1 MTNAIPKI
9 YNEQTNEWI
18 ELMAKPIAEEVINIM
33 KEDFMRNKED
43 IKLSEISY
51 GNKDEF
57 RYYIAYQSN
66 VNQSAIFS
74 LEGTLPM
81 ILNEILNKKDNY
93 SSLSSK
99 DVLNDADA
107 LSFIEPLN
115 VFNVVYKDTFGN
127 EVTTRSNELP
137 QDLMMMISHVIK
149 NDKSGNF
156 TISYTFNDNA
166 IEDKQYKFKKASE

>member
-1 MTNAIPKI
+1 MNAIPKI

-51 GNKDEF
+51 GNEDEF

-74 LEGTLPM
+74 LEGTLPF

-93 SSLSSK
+93 SSLSNT
-99 DVLNDADA
+99 DVLFDADA

-137 QDLMMMISHVIK
+137 QDLINTTSHIIK
-149 NDKSGNF
+149 NNKSGNF

-166 IEDKQYKFKKASE
+166 IEDKQYKFEKASE

>member
-1 MTNAIPKI
+1 MKAIPKI
-9 YNEQTNEWI
+9 YDKESEQWV
-18 ELMAKPIAEEVINIM
+18 ELMAKPIAEEVVRIM
-33 KEDFMRNKED
+33 KEDFMRNKSD
-43 IKLSEISY
+43 IKLSEITY
-51 GNKDEF
+51 GNEDEF

-74 LEGTLPM
+74 LEGTLPF

-137 QDLMMMISHVIK
+137 QDLMKTTSYSIK
-149 NDKSGNF
+149 NNKSGNF

-166 IEDKQYKFKKASE
+166 IEDKQYKYIEE

>member
-1 MTNAIPKI
+1 MNAIPKI

-51 GNKDEF
+51 GNEDEF

-74 LEGTLPM
+74 LEGTLPF
-81 ILNEILNKKDNY
+81 ILNEILNKKIITLHYQIQMYY
-93 SSLSSK
+93 STLMHYLLSS
-99 DVLNDADA
+99 
-107 LSFIEPLN
+107 
-115 VFNVVYKDTFGN
+115 
-127 EVTTRSNELP
+127 R
-137 QDLMMMISHVIK
+137 
-149 NDKSGNF
+149 
-156 TISYTFNDNA
+156 
-166 IEDKQYKFKKASE
+166 

>member
-1 MTNAIPKI
+1 MKAIPKI
-9 YNEQTNEWI
+9 YDKENEQWV
-18 ELMAKPIAEEVINIM
+18 ELMAKPIAEEVVRIM
-33 KEDFMRNKED
+33 KEDFMRNKSD
-43 IKLSEISY
+43 IKLSEITY
-51 GNKDEF
+51 GNEDEF

-74 LEGTLPM
+74 LEGTLPF

-137 QDLMMMISHVIK
+137 QDLMKTTSYSIK
-149 NDKSGNF
+149 NNKTGNF
-156 TISYTFNDNA
+156 TISYAFNDNP
-166 IEDKQYKFKKASE
+166 IEDKQYKYVKE

>member
-9 YNEQTNEWI
+9 YDKENEQWV
-18 ELMAKPIAEEVINIM
+18 ELMAKPIAKEVVRIM
-33 KEDFMRNKED
+33 KEDFMRNKDD
-43 IKLSEISY
+43 IKLSEIAY
-51 GNKDEF
+51 GNENEF
-57 RYYIAYQSN
+57 IYFIAYQSN

-74 LEGTLPM
+74 LESTLPF
-81 ILNEILNKKDNY
+81 ILNDILNKKDNY
-93 SSLSSK
+93 SALSNK

-115 VFNVVYKDTFGN
+115 VFNVIYKDTFGN

-137 QDLMMMISHVIK
+137 QDLMSVTSRSIK
-149 NDKSGNF
+149 NNKLGNF

-166 IEDKQYKFKKASE
+166 IEDKQFKYIKE

>member
-9 YNEQTNEWI
+9 YDKENEQWV
-18 ELMAKPIAEEVINIM
+18 ELMAKPIAKEVVRIM

-43 IKLSEISY
+43 IKLSEITY
-51 GNKDEF
+51 GNEDEF
-57 RYYIAYQSN
+57 RYFIAYQSN
-66 VNQSAIFS
+66 VSQSALFN
-74 LEGTLPM
+74 LESTLPF
-81 ILNEILNKKDNY
+81 ILNDILNKKDNY
-93 SSLSSK
+93 SALSNK

-115 VFNVVYKDTFGN
+115 IFNVIYKDTFGN

-137 QDLMMMISHVIK
+137 QDLMSVTSRSIK
-149 NDKSGNF
+149 NNKLGNF

-166 IEDKQYKFKKASE
+166 IEDKQFKYVEE

>member
-1 MTNAIPKI
+1 MNAIPKI

-51 GNKDEF
+51 GNEDEF

-74 LEGTLPM
+74 LEGTLPF

-93 SSLSSK
+93 SSLSNK
-99 DVLNDADA
+99 DVLFDADA

-137 QDLMMMISHVIK
+137 QDLINTTSHIIK
-149 NDKSGNF
+149 NNKSDNF

-166 IEDKQYKFKKASE
+166 IEDKQYKFEKASE